1 MKNKFLLTTSLLF
14 TIVLAIL
21 VIPMVSAAN
30 TLNSPVI
37 YGNYSTT
44 MTVLL
49 TMDANGAATNMSN
62 ITCWFNASGGL
73 ITEKNETTVFV
84 EILNTSKTQL
94 IFTEAVT
101 ISGYAEV
108 LAGDGYNI
116 SCDIYNNSEANTTV
130 SAANIT
136 FDHTDP
142 ACSLNGDHN
151 IIPYKGTILLTWTSS
166 DALSALTTSVTIDG
180 PQDQT
185 TITDTDANDERTLTS
200 QETKYFGDW
209 TVTILATDQAANTC
223 TETYTFKSYL
233 PDGEIWEAG
242 EPAVPK
248 DTGRTLLLLGIV
260 GVIIYFAFI
269 KKK

>member
-116 SCDIYNNSEANTTV
+116 SCDILNVSEANSTV

-142 ACSLNGDHN
+142 LCSLNGDHSL
-151 IIPYKGTILLTWTSS
+151 IPYKGTILLTWTSS
-166 DALSALTTSVTIDG
+166 DAFSALTTAVTIDG

-185 TITDTDANDERTLTS
+185 TITDTDANDERTLTT

-209 TVTILATDQAANTC
+209 EVIITATDQAANTC
-223 TETYTFKSYL
+223 TSSYSFKSYL

-242 EPAVPK
+242 EPATK
-248 DTGRTLLLLGIV
+248 DTGKIVLGLIII
-260 GVIIYFAFI
+260 GVIVYFAFI